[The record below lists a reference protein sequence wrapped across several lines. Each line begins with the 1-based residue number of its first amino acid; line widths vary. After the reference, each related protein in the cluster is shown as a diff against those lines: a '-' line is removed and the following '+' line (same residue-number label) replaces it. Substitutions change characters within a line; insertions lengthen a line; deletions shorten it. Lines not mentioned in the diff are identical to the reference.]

1 MIDEAYML
9 DPERTS
15 TGVGGDSFR
24 QAVIDTLVG
33 EVQNSAGEDL
43 CVILCGYREEME
55 LMLQRANPGLARR
68 FPIADAFVFEEF
80 DLPQLEKVLELKME
94 KEVGC
99 TMTAEAKQ
107 LAMQKLSFAK
117 QQPKFG
123 NGGEVDNLLGRA
135 MANFRNRFGNI
146 PPEEQSGNVC
156 FELEDL
162 DPAFKEIFQAED
174 QIDTLFEGL
183 VHMEDMKDT
192 LRGLARR
199 STSLRR
205 NGRDPTQF
213 MPFCFVFK
221 GIDSTGE

>member
-9 DPERTS
+9 DPYRTAN
-15 TGVGGDSFR
+15 GRGADSYR

-33 EVQNSAGEDL
+33 EVQNSPGEDL
-43 CVILCGYREEME
+43 CVILCGHQEEVE

-68 FPIADAFVFEEF
+68 FPVEDAFIFEEF

-117 QQPKFG
+117 QRPKFG

-146 PPEEQSGNVC
+146 PPEEQSGDVC

-162 DPAFKEIFQAED
+162 DPAFKDIFQAEG
-174 QIDTLFEGL
+174 QVDTLFDGL
-183 VHMEDMKDT
+183 VDVEDLKESF
-192 LRGLARR
+192 RALARR

-205 NGRDPTQF
+205 NGRDPTRF

-221 GIDSTGE
+221 GTDSTGK

>member
-9 DPERTS
+9 DPYRTS
-15 TGVGGDSFR
+15 NGTGADSYR
-24 QAVIDTLVG
+24 QAAIDTLVG
-33 EVQNSAGEDL
+33 EVQNSPGEDL
-43 CVILCGYREEME
+43 CVILCGYQEEME

-68 FPIADAFVFEEF
+68 FPIEDAFIFEEF

-99 TMTAEAKQ
+99 TMTPEAKQ

-146 PPEEQSGNVC
+146 PPEEQSGDVC
-156 FELEDL
+156 FELADL
-162 DPAFKEIFQAED
+162 DPAFKENFQAED
-174 QIDTLFEGL
+174 QIDALFEGL
-183 VHMEDMKDT
+183 VDVEDLKET
-192 LRGLARR
+192 FRGLARR

-205 NGRDPTQF
+205 NGRDPTRF
-213 MPFCFVFK
+213 MPFYFVFK
-221 GIDSTGE
+221 GTDNTGM